1 MRTSG
6 SGSAR
11 QILMAVL
18 LGLLGFALVAQVRAT
33 QDAGLSTLRQSDLV
47 RILDD
52 VTERSTRLQDETR
65 ELERTRDRLLN
76 STDGRKIAQEETE
89 RRAETLGILA
99 GTLPATGPG
108 IELTIPDPEEKVGPL
123 LLLDAVQELR
133 DAGAEALQI
142 GDVRVVASTEIVDAE
157 GGIAVDGRPVSSPYV
172 VRAVG
177 DRAAMSTALRI
188 PGGVIEVLAEE
199 GSAATIEERDAVTVS
214 ALHVVETPQYAR
226 PAP

>member
-1 MRTSG
+1 MKISRPG
-6 SGSAR
+6 AAR
-11 QILMAVL
+11 QTVMALL

-52 VTERSTRLQDETR
+52 VTERSTRLQNETR
-65 ELERTRDRLLN
+65 ELERTRDRLRN

-108 IELTIPDPEEKVGPL
+108 IEITIPDPEEKVGPL

-133 DAGAEALQI
+133 DAGAEALQL
-142 GDVRVVASTEIVDAE
+142 GDVRVVASTAITDAE
-157 GGIAVDGRPVSSPYV
+157 GGIAVDGRPVASPYV

-177 DRAAMSTALRI
+177 DRAAMATALRI
-188 PGGVIEVLAEE
+188 PGGVVEVLAEE
-199 GSAATIEERDAVTVS
+199 GSTATIEERESVTVS

>member
-1 MRTSG
+1 MKISRPG
-6 SGSAR
+6 AAR
-11 QILMAVL
+11 QTVMALL

-52 VTERSTRLQDETR
+52 VTERSTRLQNETR
-65 ELERTRDRLLN
+65 ELERTRDRLRN

-108 IELTIPDPEEKVGPL
+108 IEITIPDPEEKVGPL

-142 GDVRVVASTEIVDAE
+142 GDVRVVASTAITDAE
-157 GGIAVDGRPVSSPYV
+157 GGIAVDGRPVASPYV

-177 DRAAMSTALRI
+177 DRAAMAAALRI
-188 PGGVIEVLAEE
+188 PGGVVEVLAEE
-199 GSAATIEERDAVTVS
+199 GSTATIEERESVTVS